1 MGAIIMLE
9 QFNLILNLVF
19 IVIVLLSALMGFL
32 RGMRKSIFQLVMSL
46 IFLILA
52 VILIPYIATA
62 LLDTNI
68 ENYKQYFPAE
78 MQEHVTTIKGTVA
91 SYLRSALPEQ
101 QFLFEEG
108 SETLEIVYGVIKL
121 VLVLLLYVVYFII
134 SMTILKLIT
143 FIVWLFIRPKEE
155 YPKRRPIGLLVGAV
169 RGLLFVCLLAIPL
182 AGVASMYGSVKTVMN
197 ANAQVETGNQ
207 MSGLGEYENI
217 ITAYDDTLVG
227 KTFDVTNF
235 DEVMFDYVFKIDIK
249 VNGKKESV
257 KIRNNIYHG
266 AKIYET
272 VMKATGGKLDE
283 TALVKISNDDLEEI
297 KKHLEKTDILKLVQV
312 VAVEYLYG
320 EIENRNLAVDYE
332 EHLTI
337 ENLKAIDLKKDII
350 TLFNIVQIINEVEFT
365 GENIEEKVFSLERET
380 VEELFN
386 EVAEIELLEYLLPM
400 AINLA
405 LNSNDFKDI
414 IANYGISEDEI
425 VKPSPEELIEDIKNI
440 KEVYLF
446 LKDNDVNSLDEAGE
460 LFKDGAFL
468 DLEDEELERFVG
480 VIFDFEIINSNMPLI
495 AAFGHNALEQ
505 QEDLK
510 GLISRDEFL
519 ENFDEEEIK
528 LVLRLVKVLVINN
541 ALNDEVDLETL
552 LTEEN
557 IDKVSDIMVNSKIIS
572 LFTPKVLDMLFK
584 NVSDFVEL
592 EVPDDIS
599 YKGEEGK
606 VELEALL
613 HALKTLYKNDFLSS
627 SFDPSTITEEQVLEI
642 AQSLSAT
649 ITIKHNITAIV
660 QKLINDQEADSITV
674 KNYER
679 DHWTSDEIFYTLMT
693 MKLLSEYDLLTS
705 SNDIKSLTND
715 QIDEL
720 AHNMSLSL
728 TIKDNITPLIDQV
741 VTNLGFDEIT
751 IDYPS
756 SHWTEIEISSTV
768 KGLKSIEDFGLLSS
782 PFDISTL
789 TDDRIEIL
797 STDLSLSNTIRDS
810 ITPMI
815 KNVMSDQGSKAVIQD
830 YPGSHWTKSEIYHT
844 LRSFRIVTAEDIL
857 LDNNSDILAHS
868 MSRSVTVN
876 SITKDLLEEA
886 IEDYDYEIE
895 IVVLENEEYA
905 GEAGELEL
913 RSLFRAIKSINNHC
927 LLDPTFE
934 VAVLE
939 DEHIDGI
946 STDLSSS
953 KTIRINLNAVV
964 NNMVGGEGYDFIEP
978 NYDES
983 HWSKD
988 EIYYTISA
996 FKLFDV
1002 NVITSETIHTL
1013 PDQDI
1018 HTIARSKTISDGFKS
1033 EVYRMNEN
1041 TEENTSHLKGKLVIP
1056 EGLVWESTA
1065 ENMGEVEKV
1074 LLSIKLIQGDM
1085 NFSDFDPNIDNLFGK
1100 DKQLLFRS
1108 KVILHTFVDN
1118 HLKPLINDEDKL
1130 AKYFEPKDYYG
1141 QEYRWYDDE
1150 NNDAV
1155 SFVEALDDLYAADID
1170 YKFMDFY
1177 VFKNALKSGPEKP
1190 REIND
1195 AMVQSRIFTHS
1206 LTKMFK
1212 ELLYNQGGVSPLLI
1226 PVYEGDPDEWGTPT
1240 QDGKL
1245 LVLLE
1250 QIAMLP

>member
-1 MGAIIMLE
+1 MLE

-62 LLDTNI
+62 LLDMNI

-121 VLVLLLYVVYFII
+121 VLVLLLYVVYFVI

-627 SFDPSTITEEQVLEI
+627 S
-642 AQSLSAT
+642 
-649 ITIKHNITAIV
+649 
-660 QKLINDQEADSITV
+660 
-674 KNYER
+674 
-679 DHWTSDEIFYTLMT
+679 
-693 MKLLSEYDLLTS
+693 
-705 SNDIKSLTND
+705 
-715 QIDEL
+715 
-720 AHNMSLSL
+720 
-728 TIKDNITPLIDQV
+728 
-741 VTNLGFDEIT
+741 
-751 IDYPS
+751 
-756 SHWTEIEISSTV
+756 
-768 KGLKSIEDFGLLSS
+768 
-782 PFDISTL
+782 
-789 TDDRIEIL
+789 
-797 STDLSLSNTIRDS
+797 
-810 ITPMI
+810 
-815 KNVMSDQGSKAVIQD
+815 
-830 YPGSHWTKSEIYHT
+830 
-844 LRSFRIVTAEDIL
+844 
-857 LDNNSDILAHS
+857 
-868 MSRSVTVN
+868 
-876 SITKDLLEEA
+876 
-886 IEDYDYEIE
+886 
-895 IVVLENEEYA
+895 
-905 GEAGELEL
+905 
-913 RSLFRAIKSINNHC
+913 
-927 LLDPTFE
+927 
-934 VAVLE
+934 
-939 DEHIDGI
+939 
-946 STDLSSS
+946 
-953 KTIRINLNAVV
+953 
-964 NNMVGGEGYDFIEP
+964 
-978 NYDES
+978 
-983 HWSKD
+983 
-988 EIYYTISA
+988 
-996 FKLFDV
+996 
-1002 NVITSETIHTL
+1002 
-1013 PDQDI
+1013 
-1018 HTIARSKTISDGFKS
+1018 
-1033 EVYRMNEN
+1033 
-1041 TEENTSHLKGKLVIP
+1041 
-1056 EGLVWESTA
+1056 
-1065 ENMGEVEKV
+1065 
-1074 LLSIKLIQGDM
+1074 
-1085 NFSDFDPNIDNLFGK
+1085 
-1100 DKQLLFRS
+1100 
-1108 KVILHTFVDN
+1108 
-1118 HLKPLINDEDKL
+1118 
-1130 AKYFEPKDYYG
+1130 
-1141 QEYRWYDDE
+1141 
-1150 NNDAV
+1150 
-1155 SFVEALDDLYAADID
+1155 
-1170 YKFMDFY
+1170 
-1177 VFKNALKSGPEKP
+1177 
-1190 REIND
+1190 
-1195 AMVQSRIFTHS
+1195 
-1206 LTKMFK
+1206 
-1212 ELLYNQGGVSPLLI
+1212 
-1226 PVYEGDPDEWGTPT
+1226 
-1240 QDGKL
+1240 
-1245 LVLLE
+1245 
-1250 QIAMLP
+1250 